1 MVTRATL
8 AADADWEASRDTG
21 GDQVEE
27 LIQQLIKQV
36 GLDPKQAQQV
46 VAVVS
51 SFLKDK
57 VPADLLNQV
66 SGLVGGLGDVAGDA
80 ADAAGDAAAAAKDAA
95 SGAASSAAATAGAA
109 QDKAEDAA
117 GGIMSKLGGLFGG
130 DSK

>member
-1 MVTRATL
+1 M
-8 AADADWEASRDTG
+8 
-21 GDQVEE
+21 EE

-80 ADAAGDAAAAAKDAA
+80 ADTAKDAA
-95 SGAASSAAATAGAA
+95 SGAASSATAAAGAA

-130 DSK
+130 DNK